1 MAGDRA
7 NTKLPR
13 LGLSKERQGELT
25 YELKHLPWIPLIIIG
40 IMVFAAVFAPI
51 LAPYSPT
58 KQTLRDKLLPPAWQE
73 EGTSE
78 HLLGTDILGRDI
90 LSRLIHGAR
99 VSLIVAS
106 TALLSGGVVGG
117 ALGVIS
123 GYVGGK
129 VDTLIMRAVDA
140 TLAFPTILFALLLA
154 VTMGQGLLTVVLA
167 VTLILWARFARVTRG
182 EVLALKTNDYIAL
195 ATIHGCSSIR
205 IMAIHIM
212 PNVFNTFMVMLTLH
226 VGLVILTE
234 ASLSFLG
241 AGIPPPTPSWGQ
253 MVADGR
259 AKVASAWWISII
271 PGVAITMVVIAFNV
285 FGDWLRDRLD
295 PKLRQLKCGIAGS
308 ARKDSCPGLDCIS
321 TRILHDTRML
331 SSSGQSGHDK
341 WRSSFSASSGKTFS
355 LAGRLRAWQCPRP
368 TTSWLLP
375 PR

>member
-1 MAGDRA
+1 MAIGRL
-7 NTKLPR
+7 NITLPWPR
-13 LGLSKERQGELT
+13 MSRERQDKVN
-25 YELKHLPWIPLIIIG
+25 YELRHLPWIPLIIIG
-40 IMVFAAVFAPI
+40 VMVFAAVFAPI

-58 KQTLRDKLLPPAWQE
+58 KNTLRDKLLPPAWQE
-73 EGTSE
+73 GGTTE

-99 VSLIVAS
+99 VSLIVAV
-106 TALLSGGVVGG
+106 TALLSGGLIGG

-129 VDTLIMRAVDA
+129 VDTMIMRAVDA

-182 EVLALKTNDYIAL
+182 EVMSLKTSDFISL
-195 ATIHGCSSIR
+195 ARIHGCSNFR

-271 PGVAITMVVIAFNV
+271 PGVAITMVVIAFNL

-295 PKLRQLKCGIAGS
+295 PKLRQL
-308 ARKDSCPGLDCIS
+308 
-321 TRILHDTRML
+321 
-331 SSSGQSGHDK
+331 
-341 WRSSFSASSGKTFS
+341 
-355 LAGRLRAWQCPRP
+355 
-368 TTSWLLP
+368 
-375 PR
+375 

>member
-1 MAGDRA
+1 MAIGRM
-7 NTKLPR
+7 NITLPWPR
-13 LGLSKERQGELT
+13 MSRERRDQVN
-25 YELKHLPWIPLIIIG
+25 YELRHLPWIPLIIIG
-40 IMVFAAVFAPI
+40 GMVFAAVFAPI

-73 EGTSE
+73 GGTTE

-99 VSLIVAS
+99 VSLIVAT
-106 TALLSGGVVGG
+106 TALLSGGLIGG
-117 ALGVIS
+117 VLGVIS

-129 VDTLIMRAVDA
+129 VDTMIMRAVDA

-154 VTMGQGLLTVVLA
+154 VTMGQGLRTVGLA

-182 EVLALKTNDYIAL
+182 EVLSLKTSDYISLAL
-195 ATIHGCSSIR
+195 IHGCSSFR

-259 AKVASAWWISII
+259 AKVATAWWISII
-271 PGVAITMVVIAFNV
+271 PGVAITMVVIAFNL

-295 PKLRQLKCGIAGS
+295 PKLRQL
-308 ARKDSCPGLDCIS
+308 
-321 TRILHDTRML
+321 
-331 SSSGQSGHDK
+331 
-341 WRSSFSASSGKTFS
+341 
-355 LAGRLRAWQCPRP
+355 
-368 TTSWLLP
+368 
-375 PR
+375 

>member
-1 MAGDRA
+1 MADDRS
-7 NTKLPR
+7 NIILPALR
-13 LGLSKERQGELT
+13 LSKERRRKLT
-25 YELKHLPWIPLIIIG
+25 YELKHLPWIPLITIG
-40 IMVFAAVFAPI
+40 IVVFAAVFAPI
-51 LAPYSPT
+51 IAPYSPT
-58 KQTLRDKLLPPAWQE
+58 KQTLPDKLLPPAWQE

-99 VSLIVAS
+99 VSMIVAS

-117 ALGVIS
+117 ALGIVS

-154 VTMGQGLLTVVLA
+154 VTMGQGVLTVVLA

-182 EVLALKTNDYIAL
+182 EVLALKNNDYIAM
-195 ATIHGCSSIR
+195 ARIHGCSSFR
-205 IMAIHIM
+205 IMAVHIM

-253 MVADGR
+253 MVSDGR

-271 PGVAITMVVIAFNV
+271 PGLAITMVVIAFNV

-295 PKLRQLKCGIAGS
+295 PKLRQL
-308 ARKDSCPGLDCIS
+308 
-321 TRILHDTRML
+321 
-331 SSSGQSGHDK
+331 
-341 WRSSFSASSGKTFS
+341 
-355 LAGRLRAWQCPRP
+355 
-368 TTSWLLP
+368 
-375 PR
+375 

>member
-1 MAGDRA
+1 M
-7 NTKLPR
+7 N
-13 LGLSKERQGELT
+13 
-25 YELKHLPWIPLIIIG
+25 YELRHLPWIPLIIIG
-40 IMVFAAVFAPI
+40 VMVFAAVFAPI

-58 KQTLRDKLLPPAWQE
+58 KNTLRDKLLPPAWQE
-73 EGTSE
+73 DGTRE

-99 VSLIVAS
+99 VSLIVAT
-106 TALLSGGVVGG
+106 TALLSGGLIGG

-129 VDTLIMRAVDA
+129 VDTMIMRAVDA

-182 EVLALKTNDYIAL
+182 EVMSLKTSDFISL
-195 ATIHGCSSIR
+195 ARIHGCSSFR

-271 PGVAITMVVIAFNV
+271 PGVAITMVVIAFNL

-295 PKLRQLKCGIAGS
+295 PKLRQL
-308 ARKDSCPGLDCIS
+308 
-321 TRILHDTRML
+321 
-331 SSSGQSGHDK
+331 
-341 WRSSFSASSGKTFS
+341 
-355 LAGRLRAWQCPRP
+355 
-368 TTSWLLP
+368 
-375 PR
+375 

>member
-140 TLAFPTILFALLLA
+140 TLAFPTILFA
-154 VTMGQGLLTVVLA
+154 VSYT
-167 VTLILWARFARVTRG
+167 
-182 EVLALKTNDYIAL
+182 
-195 ATIHGCSSIR
+195 H
-205 IMAIHIM
+205 
-212 PNVFNTFMVMLTLH
+212 LTL
-226 VGLVILTE
+226 
-234 ASLSFLG
+234 
-241 AGIPPPTPSWGQ
+241 
-253 MVADGR
+253 
-259 AKVASAWWISII
+259 
-271 PGVAITMVVIAFNV
+271 
-285 FGDWLRDRLD
+285 
-295 PKLRQLKCGIAGS
+295 
-308 ARKDSCPGLDCIS
+308 
-321 TRILHDTRML
+321 
-331 SSSGQSGHDK
+331 
-341 WRSSFSASSGKTFS
+341 
-355 LAGRLRAWQCPRP
+355 P
-368 TTSWLLP
+368 TTP
-375 PR
+375 YV

>member
-1 MAGDRA
+1 MAGNRA
-7 NTKLPR
+7 NTILPR

-129 VDTLIMRAVDA
+129 GDTLIMRAVDA

-195 ATIHGCSSIR
+195 ATIHGCSRIR

-295 PKLRQLKCGIAGS
+295 PKLRQL
-308 ARKDSCPGLDCIS
+308 
-321 TRILHDTRML
+321 
-331 SSSGQSGHDK
+331 
-341 WRSSFSASSGKTFS
+341 
-355 LAGRLRAWQCPRP
+355 
-368 TTSWLLP
+368 
-375 PR
+375 

>member
-1 MAGDRA
+1 MAIGRM
-7 NTKLPR
+7 NITLPWPR
-13 LGLSKERQGELT
+13 MSRERRDKVN
-25 YELKHLPWIPLIIIG
+25 YELRHLPWIPLIIIG
-40 IMVFAAVFAPI
+40 GMVFAAVFAPI
-51 LAPYSPT
+51 IAPYSPT

-73 EGTSE
+73 GGTTE

-99 VSLIVAS
+99 VSLTVAV
-106 TALLSGGVVGG
+106 TALLSGGLIGG
-117 ALGVIS
+117 VLGVIS

-182 EVLALKTNDYIAL
+182 EVLSIKTSDFIAL
-195 ATIHGCSSIR
+195 ARIHGCSSFR

-259 AKVASAWWISII
+259 AKVATAWWIAII
-271 PGVAITMVVIAFNV
+271 PGVAITMVVIAFNL

-295 PKLRQLKCGIAGS
+295 PKLRQL
-308 ARKDSCPGLDCIS
+308 
-321 TRILHDTRML
+321 
-331 SSSGQSGHDK
+331 
-341 WRSSFSASSGKTFS
+341 
-355 LAGRLRAWQCPRP
+355 
-368 TTSWLLP
+368 
-375 PR
+375 

>member
-1 MAGDRA
+1 MAIGRM
-7 NTKLPR
+7 NITLPWPR
-13 LGLSKERQGELT
+13 ISRERRDQVN
-25 YELKHLPWIPLIIIG
+25 YELRHLPWIPLIIIG
-40 IMVFAAVFAPI
+40 GMVFAAVFAPI

-73 EGTSE
+73 GGTTE

-99 VSLIVAS
+99 VSLIVAT
-106 TALLSGGVVGG
+106 TALLSGGLIGG
-117 ALGVIS
+117 VLGVIS

-129 VDTLIMRAVDA
+129 VDTMIMRAVDA

-154 VTMGQGLLTVVLA
+154 VTMGQGLRTVVLA

-182 EVLALKTNDYIAL
+182 EVLSLKTSDYISLAL
-195 ATIHGCSSIR
+195 IHGCSSFR

-259 AKVASAWWISII
+259 AKVATAWWISII
-271 PGVAITMVVIAFNV
+271 PGVAITMVVIAFNL

-295 PKLRQLKCGIAGS
+295 PKLRQL
-308 ARKDSCPGLDCIS
+308 
-321 TRILHDTRML
+321 
-331 SSSGQSGHDK
+331 
-341 WRSSFSASSGKTFS
+341 
-355 LAGRLRAWQCPRP
+355 
-368 TTSWLLP
+368 
-375 PR
+375 

>member
-1 MAGDRA
+1 MADDRS
-7 NTKLPR
+7 NIILPALR
-13 LGLSKERQGELT
+13 LSKERRRKLT
-25 YELKHLPWIPLIIIG
+25 YELKHLPWIPLITIG
-40 IMVFAAVFAPI
+40 IVVFAAVFAPI
-51 LAPYSPT
+51 IAPYSPT
-58 KQTLRDKLLPPAWQE
+58 KQTLPDKLLPPAWQE

-99 VSLIVAS
+99 VSLMVAS
-106 TALLSGGVVGG
+106 TALFSGGVLGG
-117 ALGVIS
+117 ALGIIS

-154 VTMGQGLLTVVLA
+154 VTMGQGVLTVVLA

-195 ATIHGCSSIR
+195 ARIHGCSSFR
-205 IMAIHIM
+205 IMAVHIM

-271 PGVAITMVVIAFNV
+271 PGLAITMVVIAFNV

-295 PKLRQLKCGIAGS
+295 PKLRQL
-308 ARKDSCPGLDCIS
+308 
-321 TRILHDTRML
+321 
-331 SSSGQSGHDK
+331 
-341 WRSSFSASSGKTFS
+341 
-355 LAGRLRAWQCPRP
+355 
-368 TTSWLLP
+368 
-375 PR
+375 

>member
-1 MAGDRA
+1 MAGGRM
-7 NTKLPR
+7 NITLPWPR
-13 LGLSKERQGELT
+13 ISKARRGQVD
-25 YELKHLPWIPLIIIG
+25 YELRHLPWIPLIIIG
-40 IMVFAAVFAPI
+40 LMVFAAVFAPV

-73 EGTSE
+73 GGTTE

-106 TALLSGGVVGG
+106 TALLSGGAIGG
-117 ALGVIS
+117 ALGIIS

-154 VTMGQGLLTVVLA
+154 VTMGQGMLTVVLA

-182 EVLALKTNDYIAL
+182 EVLALKTLDYISL
-195 ATIHGCSSIR
+195 AKVHGCSGIR
-205 IMAIHIM
+205 IMAVHIM

-271 PGVAITMVVIAFNV
+271 PGVAITMVVISFNL

-295 PKLRQLKCGIAGS
+295 PRLRQI
-308 ARKDSCPGLDCIS
+308 
-321 TRILHDTRML
+321 
-331 SSSGQSGHDK
+331 
-341 WRSSFSASSGKTFS
+341 
-355 LAGRLRAWQCPRP
+355 
-368 TTSWLLP
+368 
-375 PR
+375 

>member
-1 MAGDRA
+1 MAGGRI
-7 NTKLPR
+7 NITLRWPR
-13 LGLSKERQGELT
+13 MSRERQDEVN
-25 YELKHLPWIPLIIIG
+25 YELRHLPWIPLIIIG
-40 IMVFAAVFAPI
+40 VMVFAAVFAPI

-73 EGTSE
+73 GGTTE
-78 HLLGTDILGRDI
+78 HLLGTDVLGRDI

-106 TALLSGGVVGG
+106 TALLSGGLIGG
-117 ALGVIS
+117 VLGVIS

-182 EVLALKTNDYIAL
+182 EVLSLKTNDFIAL
-195 ATIHGCSSIR
+195 ARIHGCSSFR

-212 PNVFNTFMVMLTLH
+212 PNAFNTFMVMLTLH

-271 PGVAITMVVIAFNV
+271 PGVAITMVVIAFNL

-295 PKLRQLKCGIAGS
+295 PKLRQL
-308 ARKDSCPGLDCIS
+308 
-321 TRILHDTRML
+321 
-331 SSSGQSGHDK
+331 
-341 WRSSFSASSGKTFS
+341 
-355 LAGRLRAWQCPRP
+355 
-368 TTSWLLP
+368 
-375 PR
+375 

>member
-7 NTKLPR
+7 NTKLLR
-13 LGLSKERQGELT
+13 LGLSKERQDELT

-154 VTMGQGLLTVVLA
+154 VTMGQ
-167 VTLILWARFARVTRG
+167 
-182 EVLALKTNDYIAL
+182 
-195 ATIHGCSSIR
+195 
-205 IMAIHIM
+205 
-212 PNVFNTFMVMLTLH
+212 
-226 VGLVILTE
+226 
-234 ASLSFLG
+234 
-241 AGIPPPTPSWGQ
+241 
-253 MVADGR
+253 
-259 AKVASAWWISII
+259 
-271 PGVAITMVVIAFNV
+271 
-285 FGDWLRDRLD
+285 
-295 PKLRQLKCGIAGS
+295 
-308 ARKDSCPGLDCIS
+308 
-321 TRILHDTRML
+321 
-331 SSSGQSGHDK
+331 
-341 WRSSFSASSGKTFS
+341 
-355 LAGRLRAWQCPRP
+355 
-368 TTSWLLP
+368 
-375 PR
+375 

>member
-1 MAGDRA
+1 MADNRA
-7 NTKLPR
+7 NIILPGLR
-13 LGLSKERQGELT
+13 LSKEQRSRLT
-25 YELKHLPWIPLIIIG
+25 YELKHLPWIPLITIG

-58 KQTLRDKLLPPAWQE
+58 KQTLSHKLLPPAWQE

-99 VSLIVAS
+99 VSLMVAS
-106 TALLSGGVVGG
+106 TALFSGGVLGG
-117 ALGVIS
+117 ALGIIS

-154 VTMGQGLLTVVLA
+154 VTMGQGVLTVVLA

-195 ATIHGCSSIR
+195 ARIHGCSSFR
-205 IMAIHIM
+205 IMAVHIM

-271 PGVAITMVVIAFNV
+271 PGLAITMVVIAFNV

-295 PKLRQLKCGIAGS
+295 PKLRQL
-308 ARKDSCPGLDCIS
+308 
-321 TRILHDTRML
+321 
-331 SSSGQSGHDK
+331 
-341 WRSSFSASSGKTFS
+341 
-355 LAGRLRAWQCPRP
+355 
-368 TTSWLLP
+368 
-375 PR
+375 

>member
-1 MAGDRA
+1 MAIGRM
-7 NTKLPR
+7 NITLPWPR
-13 LGLSKERQGELT
+13 MSRERRGQVN
-25 YELKHLPWIPLIIIG
+25 YELRHLPWIPLIIIG
-40 IMVFAAVFAPI
+40 GMVFAAVFAPI

-73 EGTSE
+73 GGTTE

-99 VSLIVAS
+99 VSLVVAT
-106 TALLSGGVVGG
+106 TALLSGGLIGG
-117 ALGVIS
+117 VLGVIS

-129 VDTLIMRAVDA
+129 VDTMIMRAVDA

-154 VTMGQGLLTVVLA
+154 VTMGQGLRTVVLA

-182 EVLALKTNDYIAL
+182 EVLSLKTSDYISLAL
-195 ATIHGCSSIR
+195 IHGCSSFR

-259 AKVASAWWISII
+259 AKVATAWWISII
-271 PGVAITMVVIAFNV
+271 PGVAITMVVIAFNL

-295 PKLRQLKCGIAGS
+295 PKLRQL
-308 ARKDSCPGLDCIS
+308 
-321 TRILHDTRML
+321 
-331 SSSGQSGHDK
+331 
-341 WRSSFSASSGKTFS
+341 
-355 LAGRLRAWQCPRP
+355 
-368 TTSWLLP
+368 
-375 PR
+375 

>member
-1 MAGDRA
+1 MTDDRS
-7 NTKLPR
+7 NIILPALR
-13 LGLSKERQGELT
+13 LSKERRRKLT
-25 YELKHLPWIPLIIIG
+25 YELKHLPWIPLITIG
-40 IMVFAAVFAPI
+40 IVVFAAVFAPI
-51 LAPYSPT
+51 IAPYSPT
-58 KQTLRDKLLPPAWQE
+58 KQTLPDKLLPPAWQE
-73 EGTSE
+73 EGTRE

-99 VSLIVAS
+99 VSMIVAS

-117 ALGVIS
+117 ALGIIS

-154 VTMGQGLLTVVLA
+154 VTMGQGVLTVVLA

-182 EVLALKTNDYIAL
+182 EVLALKNNDYIAL
-195 ATIHGCSSIR
+195 ARIHGCSSFR
-205 IMAIHIM
+205 IMAVHIM

-271 PGVAITMVVIAFNV
+271 PGLAITMVVIAFNV

-295 PKLRQLKCGIAGS
+295 PKLRQL
-308 ARKDSCPGLDCIS
+308 
-321 TRILHDTRML
+321 
-331 SSSGQSGHDK
+331 
-341 WRSSFSASSGKTFS
+341 
-355 LAGRLRAWQCPRP
+355 
-368 TTSWLLP
+368 
-375 PR
+375 

>member
-1 MAGDRA
+1 MASNRA
-7 NTKLPR
+7 NTILPR
-13 LGLSKERQGELT
+13 LRLSKERRGKLA
-25 YELKHLPWIPLIIIG
+25 YELRHLPWIPLITIG

-78 HLLGTDILGRDI
+78 HLLGTDVLGRDI

-182 EVLALKTNDYIAL
+182 EVLALKTNEYIAL
-195 ATIHGCSSIR
+195 ARIHGCSSFR

-212 PNVFNTFMVMLTLH
+212 PNVFNSFMVMLTLH

-295 PKLRQLKCGIAGS
+295 PKLRQL
-308 ARKDSCPGLDCIS
+308 
-321 TRILHDTRML
+321 
-331 SSSGQSGHDK
+331 
-341 WRSSFSASSGKTFS
+341 
-355 LAGRLRAWQCPRP
+355 
-368 TTSWLLP
+368 
-375 PR
+375 

>member
-1 MAGDRA
+1 MAIGRM
-7 NTKLPR
+7 NITLPWPR
-13 LGLSKERQGELT
+13 MSRERRDQVN
-25 YELKHLPWIPLIIIG
+25 YELRHLPWIPLIIIG
-40 IMVFAAVFAPI
+40 GMVFAAVFAPI

-73 EGTSE
+73 GGTTE

-99 VSLIVAS
+99 VSLIVAT
-106 TALLSGGVVGG
+106 TAVLSGGLIGG
-117 ALGVIS
+117 VRGVIS

-129 VDTLIMRAVDA
+129 VDTMIMRAVDA

-154 VTMGQGLLTVVLA
+154 VTMGQGLRTVVLA
-167 VTLILWARFARVTRG
+167 VTLILWDRFARVTRG
-182 EVLALKTNDYIAL
+182 EVLSLKTSDYISLAL
-195 ATIHGCSSIR
+195 IHGCSSFR

-259 AKVASAWWISII
+259 AKVATAWWISII
-271 PGVAITMVVIAFNV
+271 PGVAITMVVIAFNL

-295 PKLRQLKCGIAGS
+295 PKLRQL
-308 ARKDSCPGLDCIS
+308 
-321 TRILHDTRML
+321 
-331 SSSGQSGHDK
+331 
-341 WRSSFSASSGKTFS
+341 
-355 LAGRLRAWQCPRP
+355 
-368 TTSWLLP
+368 
-375 PR
+375 

>member
-1 MAGDRA
+1 MAGGRISI
-7 NTKLPR
+7 TLRWPR
-13 LGLSKERQGELT
+13 MSRERQDEVN
-25 YELKHLPWIPLIIIG
+25 YELRHLPWIPLIIIG
-40 IMVFAAVFAPI
+40 VMVFAAVFAPI

-73 EGTSE
+73 GGTTE
-78 HLLGTDILGRDI
+78 HLLGTDVLGRDI

-106 TALLSGGVVGG
+106 TALLSGGLIGG
-117 ALGVIS
+117 VLGVIS

-182 EVLALKTNDYIAL
+182 EVLSLKTNDFIAL
-195 ATIHGCSSIR
+195 ARIHGCSSFR

-212 PNVFNTFMVMLTLH
+212 PNAFNTFMVMLTLH

-259 AKVASAWWISII
+259 AKVATAWWVSII
-271 PGVAITMVVIAFNV
+271 PGVAITMVVIAFNL

-295 PKLRQLKCGIAGS
+295 PKLRQL
-308 ARKDSCPGLDCIS
+308 
-321 TRILHDTRML
+321 
-331 SSSGQSGHDK
+331 
-341 WRSSFSASSGKTFS
+341 
-355 LAGRLRAWQCPRP
+355 
-368 TTSWLLP
+368 
-375 PR
+375 

>member
-1 MAGDRA
+1 MADDRS
-7 NTKLPR
+7 NIILPTLR
-13 LGLSKERQGELT
+13 LSKERRRKLT
-25 YELKHLPWIPLIIIG
+25 YELKHLPWIPLITIG
-40 IMVFAAVFAPI
+40 IVVFAAVFAPI
-51 LAPYSPT
+51 IAPYSPT
-58 KQTLRDKLLPPAWQE
+58 KQTLPDKLLPPAWQE

-99 VSLIVAS
+99 VSMIVAS

-117 ALGVIS
+117 ALGIVS

-154 VTMGQGLLTVVLA
+154 VTMGQGVLTVVLA

-182 EVLALKTNDYIAL
+182 EVLALKNNDYIAL
-195 ATIHGCSSIR
+195 ARIHGCSSFR
-205 IMAIHIM
+205 IMAVHIM

-271 PGVAITMVVIAFNV
+271 PGLAITMVVIAFNV

-295 PKLRQLKCGIAGS
+295 PKLRQL
-308 ARKDSCPGLDCIS
+308 
-321 TRILHDTRML
+321 
-331 SSSGQSGHDK
+331 
-341 WRSSFSASSGKTFS
+341 
-355 LAGRLRAWQCPRP
+355 
-368 TTSWLLP
+368 
-375 PR
+375 

>member
-1 MAGDRA
+1 MASDRID
-7 NTKLPR
+7 TSVQVLEVSGERHLR
-13 LGLSKERQGELT
+13 LK
-25 YELKHLPWIPLIIIG
+25 YELKQLPWIPVVIIVI
-40 IMVFAAVFAPI
+40 IVFAAIFAPI
-51 LAPYSPT
+51 VAPHSPT
-58 KQTLRDKLLPPAWQE
+58 KQSLRDKLQPPAWQE
-73 EGTSE
+73 GGTAG

-90 LSRLIHGAR
+90 LSRLIYGAR

-106 TALLSGGVVGG
+106 TALLAGGAIGGV
-117 ALGVIS
+117 LGLIS
-123 GYVGGK
+123 GYAGGK

-182 EVLALKTNDYIAL
+182 EVLGLKDNDYVAL
-195 ATIHGCSSIR
+195 AHVHGCSGVR
-205 IMAIHIM
+205 IMFIHIM

-259 AKVASAWWISII
+259 AKVATAWWISII
-271 PGVAITMVVIAFNV
+271 PGVAITLVVIAFNV

-295 PKLRQLKCGIAGS
+295 PKLRQL
-308 ARKDSCPGLDCIS
+308 
-321 TRILHDTRML
+321 
-331 SSSGQSGHDK
+331 
-341 WRSSFSASSGKTFS
+341 
-355 LAGRLRAWQCPRP
+355 
-368 TTSWLLP
+368 
-375 PR
+375 

>member
-1 MAGDRA
+1 MAIGRM
-7 NTKLPR
+7 NIILPWPR
-13 LGLSKERQGELT
+13 MSRERRDQVN
-25 YELKHLPWIPLIIIG
+25 YELRHLPWIPLIIIG
-40 IMVFAAVFAPI
+40 GMVFAAVFAPI

-73 EGTSE
+73 GGTTE

-99 VSLIVAS
+99 VSLIVAT
-106 TALLSGGVVGG
+106 TALLSGGLIGG
-117 ALGVIS
+117 VLGVIS

-129 VDTLIMRAVDA
+129 VDTMIMRAVDA

-154 VTMGQGLLTVVLA
+154 VTMGQGLRTVVLA

-182 EVLALKTNDYIAL
+182 EVLSLKTSDYISLAL
-195 ATIHGCSSIR
+195 IHGCSSFR

-259 AKVASAWWISII
+259 AKVATAWWISII
-271 PGVAITMVVIAFNV
+271 PGVAITMVVIAFNL

-295 PKLRQLKCGIAGS
+295 PKLRQL
-308 ARKDSCPGLDCIS
+308 
-321 TRILHDTRML
+321 
-331 SSSGQSGHDK
+331 
-341 WRSSFSASSGKTFS
+341 
-355 LAGRLRAWQCPRP
+355 
-368 TTSWLLP
+368 
-375 PR
+375 

>member
-1 MAGDRA
+1 M
-7 NTKLPR
+7 
-13 LGLSKERQGELT
+13 
-25 YELKHLPWIPLIIIG
+25 
-40 IMVFAAVFAPI
+40 
-51 LAPYSPT
+51 
-58 KQTLRDKLLPPAWQE
+58 
-73 EGTSE
+73 
-78 HLLGTDILGRDI
+78 
-90 LSRLIHGAR
+90 
-99 VSLIVAS
+99 SLIVAS
-106 TALLSGGVVGG
+106 TALLSGGLIGG
-117 ALGVIS
+117 VLGVIS

-182 EVLALKTNDYIAL
+182 EVLSLKTNDFIAL
-195 ATIHGCSSIR
+195 ARIHGCSSFR

-212 PNVFNTFMVMLTLH
+212 PNAFNTFMVMLTLH

-271 PGVAITMVVIAFNV
+271 PGVAITMVVIAFNL

-295 PKLRQLKCGIAGS
+295 PKLRQL
-308 ARKDSCPGLDCIS
+308 
-321 TRILHDTRML
+321 
-331 SSSGQSGHDK
+331 
-341 WRSSFSASSGKTFS
+341 
-355 LAGRLRAWQCPRP
+355 
-368 TTSWLLP
+368 
-375 PR
+375 

>member
-1 MAGDRA
+1 MADDRS
-7 NTKLPR
+7 NIILPA
-13 LGLSKERQGELT
+13 LSLSKERRRKLT
-25 YELKHLPWIPLIIIG
+25 YELKHLPWIPLITIG
-40 IMVFAAVFAPI
+40 IVVFAAVFAPI
-51 LAPYSPT
+51 IAPYSPT
-58 KQTLRDKLLPPAWQE
+58 KQTLPDKLLPPAWQE

-99 VSLIVAS
+99 VSMIVAS

-117 ALGVIS
+117 ALGIVS

-154 VTMGQGLLTVVLA
+154 VTMGQGVLTVVLA

-182 EVLALKTNDYIAL
+182 EVLALKNNDYIAM
-195 ATIHGCSSIR
+195 ARIHGCSSFR
-205 IMAIHIM
+205 IMAVHIM

-271 PGVAITMVVIAFNV
+271 PGLAITMVVIAFNV

-295 PKLRQLKCGIAGS
+295 PKLRQL
-308 ARKDSCPGLDCIS
+308 
-321 TRILHDTRML
+321 
-331 SSSGQSGHDK
+331 
-341 WRSSFSASSGKTFS
+341 
-355 LAGRLRAWQCPRP
+355 
-368 TTSWLLP
+368 
-375 PR
+375 